1 MDDEREE
8 QVRIMT
14 RARVFSLGLMS
25 AGAGVLS
32 VAGERSQGN
41 CYKQTNLVSA
51 GLAPVTDPSLVNPSN
66 ICTIPGD
73 PEHQSDAEQL
83 VRAVPIV
90 SLSES
95 RKSLEFRSRSKG
107 RFRRIQNQKEGKKM
121 KPKGGV
127 FTSGTNR
134 RSFLRNG
141 ALAAGATTVGAGLLT
156 KSYALDRGQEDDG
169 PRITGGDIAILKFL
183 QALEQVESDLWQQYS
198 ELGGTQDNEVSGVN
212 GGNAAYTQ
220 ALQLLDGDMAQY
232 IHDNT
237 DDENS
242 HASFLGNY
250 LESKGVEPANLS
262 QFKTLPSSKA
272 DGAKQIGRLTN
283 LTQLTIDTSFW
294 SRYRSITN
302 PDFDPLAKFVQA
314 VPSLNVG
321 QHTAIPRSNDDTA
334 GSVINLNDPTQSTF
348 TDHLKA
354 IAFTA
359 GFHFAFI
366 EQGGSSL
373 YPTLAQH
380 VTNLE
385 VLRILLSIGPS
396 ETMHFQTWQD
406 KAGNATPLTD
416 FDKINNS
423 TATFTDL
430 TQAQGET
437 DPESLNG
444 DTLQAN
450 LIMPE
455 PTHFLD
461 KKFGPVAIVRPTST
475 RLNGATS
482 AVNGFIQ
489 DGLFLDP
496 KTKKNTGIVP
506 VLLQLAEEA
515 DEARRQ
521 F

>member
-1 MDDEREE
+1 M
-8 QVRIMT
+8 
-14 RARVFSLGLMS
+14 
-25 AGAGVLS
+25 
-32 VAGERSQGN
+32 
-41 CYKQTNLVSA
+41 K
-51 GLAPVTDPSLVNPSN
+51 
-66 ICTIPGD
+66 
-73 PEHQSDAEQL
+73 
-83 VRAVPIV
+83 
-90 SLSES
+90 
-95 RKSLEFRSRSKG
+95 
-107 RFRRIQNQKEGKKM
+107 KEGN
-121 KPKGGV
+121 V
-127 FTSGTNR
+127 FTKASTR
-134 RSFLRNG
+134 RSFLKNG
-141 ALAAGATTVGAGLLT
+141 TVAGAATVGAGLLT
-156 KSYALDRGQEDDG
+156 RKTFAFDREEEDNRA
-169 PRITGGDIAILKFL
+169 PITKGDIAILRFL
-183 QALEQVESDLWQQYS
+183 QALEQVEEDLWRQYA
-198 ELGGTQDNEVSGVN
+198 ELGGTQDSEFSGLT
-212 GGNAAYTQ
+212 GGNATYSQ
-220 ALQLLDGDMAQY
+220 ALQLLDGDMPQY

-237 DDENS
+237 DDEIS
-242 HASFLGNY
+242 HARFLGNY
-250 LESKGVEPANLS
+250 LESKGVGSADFS
-262 QFKTLPSSKA
+262 KFKVLPSSTA
-272 DGAKQIGRLTN
+272 DGAQQFGRLTN

-314 VPSLNVG
+314 VPSLNVH
-321 QHTAIPRSNDDTA
+321 QHTAIPRSNDDTS

-423 TATFTDL
+423 TVTFTAL
-430 TQAQGET
+430 SGAQGET
-437 DPESLNG
+437 SPESLNG
-444 DTLQAN
+444 DTLQSN

-461 KKFGPVAIVRPTST
+461 PKFGPVAIIRPTST
-475 RLNGATS
+475 LLGGAQA
-482 AVNGFIQ
+482 AVSSFVT
-489 DGLFLDP
+489 DGLFINP
-496 KTKKNTGIVP
+496 KTNKNDTGIVP
-506 VLLQLAEEA
+506 VLRELAVEA

-521 F
+521 L